1 MDIQQLRC
9 FLAVAEELHFGR
21 AAERLHLSPS
31 PVSRIVKDLEREL
44 GAELFI
50 RGYHQVELTPA
61 GRELFVRV
69 PPLLAAFD
77 RLPSDV
83 RLAAAGDQRVVHLGG
98 TFSAPPS
105 VLDTVVD
112 CAEKA
117 HPDREVDV
125 TLAQSSEL
133 LPALSRGELDAVVV
147 HLPVDESVMHSL
159 PLVSYRF
166 RVAMRHDDPL
176 AGRQSLSPQDLA
188 GRTLVMSPL
197 TQQPLAIQQLY
208 DQLAAMGVR
217 DIRTLTDTDPQM
229 LAAHVRRHGHFSL
242 TLAPENGG
250 ASRIYDDPA
259 FATLPL
265 MDAPQLRLGLVWLAD
280 RAADEVISSTIE
292 AVRHRW
298 PDGETEI

>member
-1 MDIQQLRC
+1 VDIQQLRC

-61 GRELFVRV
+61 GRELFMRV

-83 RLAAAGDQRVVHLGG
+83 RLAAAGDQRIIHLGG

-105 VLDTVVD
+105 VLDTVID
-112 CAEKA
+112 CTEKA
-117 HPDREVDV
+117 HSDREVEV
-125 TLAQSSEL
+125 TLAKSSDL
-133 LPALSRGELDAVVV
+133 LAALSRGELDAVVV
-147 HLPVDESVMHSL
+147 HLPVDESVMASL
-159 PLVSYRF
+159 PLASYRF

-176 AGRQSLSPQDLA
+176 AGRQSLTPRDLA

-197 TQQPLAIQQLY
+197 TQQPLAMQQMY
-208 DQLAAMGVR
+208 DQLAAKGVR
-217 DIRTLTDTDPQM
+217 DIRMLTDTDAQV
-229 LAAHVRRHGHFSL
+229 LAAHVRRHRDLSL
-242 TLAPENGG
+242 TLAPESGG
-250 ASRIYDDPA
+250 AARIYDDPV
-259 FATLPL
+259 FVTLPL
-265 MDAPQLRLGLVWLAD
+265 MDAPQFRLGLVWLAD
-280 RAADEVISSTIE
+280 RAADEVVGSTVE
-292 AVRHRW
+292 AVRSRW
-298 PDGETEI
+298 PDGEIEI